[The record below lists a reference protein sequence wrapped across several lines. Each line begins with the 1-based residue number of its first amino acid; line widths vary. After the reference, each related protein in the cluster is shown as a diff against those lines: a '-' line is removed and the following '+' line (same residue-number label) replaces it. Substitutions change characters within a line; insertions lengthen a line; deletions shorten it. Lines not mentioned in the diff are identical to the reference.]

1 MKGVNLA
8 KTLLFFLIAVTF
20 SLPSLSM
27 RGKEDH
33 SACTYFQAKHACLAA
48 ERERSFPN
56 TVLGLKFLELFNST
70 AFAQQ
75 GPPVN
80 AGLDVYNR
88 QVDREMRRNM
98 EVQNRTQTDVE
109 RAWAGGY
116 FGQPW
121 QPFPYPPSSPWSP
134 FTFYPPSPCCPQ
146 NGR

>member
-8 KTLLFFLIAVTF
+8 KTLLIFLIAVTF

-27 RGKEDH
+27 KGKKDH
-33 SACTYFQAKHACLAA
+33 SACTYFQAKHNYLAA
-48 ERERSFPN
+48 EREWSFPN

-70 AFAQQ
+70 AVAQQ

-80 AGLDVYNR
+80 AGQDVYNR

-116 FGQPW
+116 FGQPY
-121 QPFPYPPSSPWSP
+121 QPYPYSPCPPFTPYPP
-134 FTFYPPSPCCPQ
+134 YPYCPYY
-146 NGR
+146 GK